1 MSLIITQ
8 WKWQTD
14 SGLDTKT
21 ECLKNYGWKFVTL
34 YRTAPWDDQ
43 LSSKLINHHFM
54 PHQALCW
61 SSQQGPLEE
70 PMGSWLF
77 CLAGWDFHKQGRF
90 WQANKY
96 VVRLCHGQQPAPP
109 AKWWG
114 SAWPGRQW
122 VMAEPC
128 LGRWQSEAQGG
139 GAPRSSC
146 ELCGRRANPTLAPP
160 CPQGSR

>member
-1 MSLIITQ
+1 
-8 WKWQTD
+8 
-14 SGLDTKT
+14 
-21 ECLKNYGWKFVTL
+21 
-34 YRTAPWDDQ
+34 
-43 LSSKLINHHFM
+43 M

-114 SAWPGRQW
+114 SAWPGGQW

-128 LGRWQSEAQGG
+128 LGRWQSEARGG
-139 GAPRSSC
+139 WAPRSSC
-146 ELCGRRANPTLAPP
+146 ELCGRRANPSPGPTLPSGVPLSGKSGLSPLRPSLTSHRLRGPLPQRFPDTSTSSHLRMPKRDPP
-160 CPQGSR
+160 ETV